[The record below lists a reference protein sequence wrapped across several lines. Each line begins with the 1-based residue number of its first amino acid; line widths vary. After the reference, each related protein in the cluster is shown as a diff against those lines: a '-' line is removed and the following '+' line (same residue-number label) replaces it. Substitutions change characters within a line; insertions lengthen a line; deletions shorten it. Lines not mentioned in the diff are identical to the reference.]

1 MIKSIDNLLKRVY
14 NININKKRGIPM
26 EAQNEKTL
34 EQAQLLEDMSKDY
47 WELVNQESS
56 QMFVNSQRLSGLTIR
71 AIALQAGARAL
82 RAEVT
87 RED

>member
-1 MIKSIDNLLKRVY
+1 
-14 NININKKRGIPM
+14 M
-26 EAQNEKTL
+26 EAQSEKTL

>member
-1 MIKSIDNLLKRVY
+1 
-14 NININKKRGIPM
+14 M
-26 EAQNEKTL
+26 ETQNEKALVETQNEKAL

-56 QMFVNSQRLSGLTIR
+56 QMFVNAQRLSGLTIR

-82 RAEVT
+82 KEQVNKG
-87 RED
+87 E